1 MRGFKL
7 QQSSLLLVLVFSVGL
22 LTLRKIQNTTSL
34 YLEHFKYLFK
44 EILFFYTKL
53 RINILLY

>member
-1 MRGFKL
+1 MRGFRL

-34 YLEHFKYLFK
+34 YLEHFKYLLNP
-44 EILFFYTKL
+44 LF
-53 RINILLY
+53 LYKAED

>member
-44 EILFFYTKL
+44 EILFF
-53 RINILLY
+53 LYKAED